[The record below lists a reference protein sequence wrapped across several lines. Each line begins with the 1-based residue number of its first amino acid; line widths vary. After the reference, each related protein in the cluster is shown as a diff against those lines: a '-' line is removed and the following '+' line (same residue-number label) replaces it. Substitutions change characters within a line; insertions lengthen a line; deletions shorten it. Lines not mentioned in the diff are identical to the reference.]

1 MIIFRLIGVFLYLG
15 WISGCA
21 PLYKVNY
28 DYDQHVDFQSLKTYE
43 WMAVPDNLQI
53 NSLAVERVRIATEA
67 ELRAKGVVKS
77 TANPDF
83 LVVQHVTAQEQI
95 NVTNWGYGYGP
106 RYNYVGT
113 SLGRYWGTGGVPT
126 YSYEQGT
133 LILDFVDPKT
143 KQMIWRGAAAADI
156 EYVDSSNERWDIIK
170 KAVKKILK
178 NYPPP
183 VK

>member
-1 MIIFRLIGVFLYLG
+1 MMMFRIIGVCLCFGLL
-15 WISGCA
+15 SGCTTI
-21 PLYKVNY
+21 YKVNY
-28 DYDQHVDFQSLKTYE
+28 DYDQHVDFLSLKTYD
-43 WMAVPDNLQI
+43 WMPVPDNMQI

-83 LVVQHVTAQEQI
+83 LVVQHVNAQEQI

-106 RYNYVGT
+106 RLNYVGT

-126 YSYEQGT
+126 YGYEQGT

-143 KQMIWRGAAAADI
+143 KQMIWRGAAAADV
-156 EYVDSSNERWDIIK
+156 EYVDSSDKRWDIIK
-170 KAVKKILK
+170 NAVKEILK